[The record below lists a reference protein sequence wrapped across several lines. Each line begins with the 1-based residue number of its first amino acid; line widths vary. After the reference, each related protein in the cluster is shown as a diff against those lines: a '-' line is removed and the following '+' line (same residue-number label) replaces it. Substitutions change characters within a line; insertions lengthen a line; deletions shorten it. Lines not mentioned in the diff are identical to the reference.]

1 MDKNVCLPP
10 PIWKL
15 NTWKLLC
22 FYKTSLILLPKI
34 LKQIRQNSSDLE
46 VFSLLLSHLEMS
58 ICLNKKESIYSS
70 AFCYIKINDSNILDD
85 IKMGKFL
92 LSHIFKLRKL
102 TFRVRNKQL

>member
-10 PIWKL
+10 PISKL

-46 VFSLLLSHLEMS
+46 VSVIKLFGN
-58 ICLNKKESIYSS
+58 LNWLK
-70 AFCYIKINDSNILDD
+70 
-85 IKMGKFL
+85 
-92 LSHIFKLRKL
+92 
-102 TFRVRNKQL
+102 